1 MQDKYQLFF
10 AHCVTPVTEHNII
23 TVHVINM
30 SQKLIRLWSGM
41 ACGTVEPCS
50 QSNVTFFTN
59 TRGQPLLHESPLACP
74 EPHVHFCDTT
84 EKTDSTST
92 NIFSSQEL
100 AATAAWI
107 KTSGLDC
114 DLTQFQT
121 SDKRQV
127 LHLLTEFKDVFANT
141 AQTMDYVIC
150 LTVSIL
156 LILFLAPYLSV
167 CPHIEP
173 RLLRAKL
180 SIGKRSLC
188 YRQESFDLA
197 TVNGL
202 HPSC

>member
-1 MQDKYQLFF
+1 
-10 AHCVTPVTEHNII
+10 
-23 TVHVINM
+23 
-30 SQKLIRLWSGM
+30 M

-50 QSNVTFFTN
+50 QNNVTFFTN
-59 TRGQPLLHESPLACP
+59 TRGQPLLHEPSLACP

-84 EKTDSTST
+84 EKTDRAAT
-92 NIFSSQEL
+92 NIYSSQEL
-100 AATAAWI
+100 TNTAAWI

-127 LHLLTEFKDVFANT
+127 LHLLTEFKDVFAQHST
-141 AQTMDYVIC
+141 DYGLC
-150 LTVSIL
+150 NLPVSIP
-156 LILFLAPYLSV
+156 LILFLAPHLSV

-173 RLLRAKL
+173 HLPRVKL
-180 SIGKRSLC
+180 SIRKRSLC

-197 TVNGL
+197 MVNGL